1 MKAGCRATSSIVARG
16 RITTPNTRRIKISFA
31 DKYDD
36 RRALVS
42 LTLFQTAEYDGL
54 SFQTAPKSRQLRPL
68 KNQSFMLTKYLL
80 PVPSRSDSGTGGVSP
95 ASAQVGTRASGMA
108 GAYVG
113 VADDATAVYW
123 NPAGVATGSLV
134 SVVIGG
140 GGQTV
145 ARGAQ
150 LEEGQQDTAA
160 VVAIS
165 ATALGFA
172 YYRLGTYGRSAP
184 EPAVIRPPEPR
195 RSAAQCAGDLD
206 IHNRRVARPV
216 SRTIRRR
223 RRHAKIY
230 VRIIRRGVRQRVRRR
245 CGCDGR
251 DEPHP
256 AWISGAQP
264 DHAVVYGWRRGRG
277 RARSRSQDWR
287 RLGLRMDRHHARDR
301 IGGRRP
307 DVAADALGRSPDVAA
322 GVETWW
328 MGQRLGLRG
337 GARRSTIG
345 DARAAFAAGISA
357 GLSPGM
363 LLEAHVVRGHAA
375 EHSWSVGARMLF

>member
-1 MKAGCRATSSIVARG
+1 
-16 RITTPNTRRIKISFA
+16 
-31 DKYDD
+31 
-36 RRALVS
+36 
-42 LTLFQTAEYDGL
+42 
-54 SFQTAPKSRQLRPL
+54 
-68 KNQSFMLTKYLL
+68 MLTRSCCRFLVALILALL
-80 PVPSRSDSGTGGVSP
+80 GISP
-95 ASAQVGTRASGMA
+95 ANAQVGTRASGMA

-134 SVVIGG
+134 SVVIGA

-150 LEEGQQDTAA
+150 LEEGQDTAA

-172 YYRLGTYGRSAP
+172 YYRLGTYGRSVS
-184 EPAVIRPPEPR
+184 EPVVSGPPSREEVR
-195 RSAAQCAGDLD
+195 RSVQGISTSTIGVSLVQSLGQFVVVGVTPKFMNGSSDDASGNAFDADAGVMLAVNH
-206 IHNRRVARPV
+206 IRVGLVARNLTTPSFTV
-216 SRTIRRR
+216 GGGEEVALER
-223 RRHAKIY
+223 
-230 VRIIRRGVRQRVRRR
+230 
-245 CGCDGR
+245 
-251 DEPHP
+251 EF
-256 AWISGAQP
+256 
-264 DHAVVYGWRRGRG
+264 
-277 RARSRSQDWR
+277 
-287 RLGLRMDRHHARDR
+287 R
-301 IGGRRP
+301 IGGAWGSGWTGITRVIASVDGDLTSRPTPSGDRR
-307 DVAADALGRSPDVAA
+307 DVAA

-328 MGQRLGLRG
+328 MAQRLGLRG

-375 EHSWSVGARMLF
+375 ERSWSVGARMLF